1 MILWHT
7 SRTMTSPSNTAQIT
21 QDSLKMAQTHYE
33 NFPVASVFLPRR
45 LRVPIA
51 MIYRFARQA
60 DDFADEG
67 SDTIEERLNNLQ
79 KFRDELNLIQAYIQP
94 NTDFF
99 RALQHTIRDHQLPL
113 QPFYDLL
120 DAFSQDVVKTRYE
133 NFDEVMD
140 YCKRSANPI
149 GHLLLHLYQAAR
161 PHHLV
166 LSDAICSAL
175 QLINFYQD
183 IAIDFAKNADK
194 SRIYLCQD
202 EMKKANITELD
213 IAQQVVDTKWQH
225 FMLLNITRAEQL
237 LLAGKPLGRILTGRI
252 GLELRLIIAGGE
264 RILHKL
270 KACKGDIFHYRPQL
284 NSWDWVIIL
293 LKALFKR

>member
-1 MILWHT
+1 
-7 SRTMTSPSNTAQIT
+7 MTSPSNTAQIT

-33 NFPVASVFLPRR
+33 NFPVASVFLPER
-45 LRVPIA
+45 LRAPIA

-67 SDTIEERLNNLQ
+67 SDTIEQRLSNLQ
-79 KFRDELNLIQAYIQP
+79 SFRDELNLIQAYIQP

-99 RALQHTIRDHQLPL
+99 RALQHTIRDHRLPL

-133 NFDEVMD
+133 SFDEVMD

-149 GHLLLHLYQAAR
+149 GNLLLHLYQAAT
-161 PHHLV
+161 PHNLV

-183 IAIDFAKNADK
+183 IAIDFAKNAGK
-194 SRIYLCQD
+194 NRIYLCQD
-202 EMKKANITELD
+202 ELKKANITELD
-213 IAQQVVDTKWQH
+213 IAQQTVDSKWQH
-225 FMLLNITRAEQL
+225 FMQLNITRAEQL
-237 LLAGKPLGRILTGRI
+237 LLAGKPLGRILKGRI
-252 GLELRLIIAGGE
+252 GLELRLIVAGGE
-264 RILHKL
+264 RILYKL
-270 KACKGDIFHYRPQL
+270 KACQGDIFHHRPQL
-284 NSWDWVIIL
+284 NGWDWVIIL